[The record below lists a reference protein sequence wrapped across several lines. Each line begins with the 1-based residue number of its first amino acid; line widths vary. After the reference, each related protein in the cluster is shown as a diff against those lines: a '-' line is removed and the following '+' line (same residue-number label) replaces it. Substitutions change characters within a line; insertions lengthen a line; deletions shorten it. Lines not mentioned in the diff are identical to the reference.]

1 MPFIRSCGNL
11 TPHHPREKRAGCRL
25 PPYRLCCYASPD
37 YLDKHV
43 MPQHPDERV
52 DHETVNLRY
61 KSSGQLFRWPFNV
74 GDREIELVL
83 PAALVVD
90 ASEGVLTTV
99 AAGAGIGMAASF
111 MAASWVGRGALVT
124 DLSNTSACG

>member
-1 MPFIRSCGNL
+1 
-11 TPHHPREKRAGCRL
+11 
-25 PPYRLCCYASPD
+25 
-37 YLDKHV
+37 
-43 MPQHPDERV
+43 MPQHPDELV

-83 PAALVVD
+83 PAAIVVD

-111 MAASWVGRGALVT
+111 MAASWVERGALVT

>member
-1 MPFIRSCGNL
+1 MRSCGNL

-25 PPYRLCCYASPD
+25 STYRLCCYASPD
-37 YLDKHV
+37 YLDKHG

-61 KSSGQLFRWPFNV
+61 KSSRQLFCWSFNV

-111 MAASWVGRGALVT
+111 MAASWVERGALVT

>member
-1 MPFIRSCGNL
+1 M
-11 TPHHPREKRAGCRL
+11 REKRAGCRL
-25 PPYRLCCYASPD
+25 SPYRLCCYASPD
-37 YLDKHV
+37 YLDKHR

-83 PAALVVD
+83 PAAIVVD

>member
-1 MPFIRSCGNL
+1 MRSCGNL
-11 TPHHPREKRAGCRL
+11 TLHHPREKRAGCRL

-37 YLDKHV
+37 YLDKHR
-43 MPQHPDERV
+43 MTQHPDERV
-52 DHETVNLRY
+52 DHETVNLRF

-83 PAALVVD
+83 PAAIVVD

-111 MAASWVGRGALVT
+111 IAASWVGRGALVT

>member
-1 MPFIRSCGNL
+1 
-11 TPHHPREKRAGCRL
+11 
-25 PPYRLCCYASPD
+25 
-37 YLDKHV
+37 

-61 KSSGQLFRWPFNV
+61 KSSGQLFRCPFNV

-83 PAALVVD
+83 PAAIVVD

-111 MAASWVGRGALVT
+111 MAASWVERGALVP